1 MAKYKAKDSFNNL
14 PPMSKKNPLGV
25 GESECLVRGGT
36 IELDVVPNALKEHLE
51 EVGIKKT
58 QPKPELKTED
68 KKGAK

>member
-1 MAKYKAKDSFNNL
+1 MAKYKAKDSFNGL

-36 IELDVVPNALKEHLE
+36 IELDVVPNTLKEHLE
-51 EVGIKKT
+51 EVGTKKT
-58 QPKPELKTED
+58 QTNTQPKFND